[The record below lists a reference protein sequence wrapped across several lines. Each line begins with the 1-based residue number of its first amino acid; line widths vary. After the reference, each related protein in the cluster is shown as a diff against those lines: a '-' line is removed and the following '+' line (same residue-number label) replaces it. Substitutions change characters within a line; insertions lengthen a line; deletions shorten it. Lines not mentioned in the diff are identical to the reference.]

1 MAHGLTEAVSR
12 SLEISEKDADRIIDE
27 QASLGLDML
36 TNDNLDIE
44 DVEELMMDMGVEPDY
59 MEEFLM
65 RMI

>member
-1 MAHGLTEAVSR
+1 MANGLTEAVSR
-12 SLEISEKDADRIIDE
+12 SLEISEKEADRIIDE

-44 DVEELMMDMGVEPDY
+44 DVEELMLDMGVEPDY